1 MPTSDEVSFI
11 DANILVYAAM
21 EDAPQSNACRSLL
34 SSDRPLCLSPQVFAD
49 FYSVVTSPK
58 RVSAPFTAAEAV
70 DFIIQLLPRVEVLPL
85 QSGAV
90 LRWMKLALEGGVT
103 GADVFDLQIIATMLE
118 QGVTQIYTYNRGD
131 FAGFAELTVLTP

>member
-21 EDAPQSNACRSLL
+21 EDAPQS
-34 SSDRPLCLSPQVFAD
+34 
-49 FYSVVTSPK
+49 
-58 RVSAPFTAAEAV
+58 
-70 DFIIQLLPRVEVLPL
+70 
-85 QSGAV
+85 
-90 LRWMKLALEGGVT
+90 
-103 GADVFDLQIIATMLE
+103 LE